1 MTKPDPDR
9 ERYRAQLLQCSRN
22 ERRRELVQRRDLNE
36 VLLARRIFALRMQA
50 APSTFTE
57 EQLLAFAKQQA
68 HIAIEAATEFEEHAF
83 SLLEDQYQ

>member
-1 MTKPDPDR
+1 
-9 ERYRAQLLQCSRN
+9 
-22 ERRRELVQRRDLNE
+22 
-36 VLLARRIFALRMQA
+36 LLARRIFALRMQA
-50 APSTFTE
+50 APSTATE